1 MDIQLDKFVSIW
13 NHSNRLNHV
22 LFRFVLFSVFLDK
35 AKINIKTNIEK
46 W

>member
-13 NHSNRLNHV
+13 NHSSRLNHV
-22 LFRFVLFSVFLDK
+22 VVKFVLFSIFLDK
-35 AKINIKTNIEK
+35 VRINIKTNIEK